1 MRNKA
6 RMVSTGVLVSS
17 EKTRA
22 DFFLLKLSKEQFS
35 CNHAG
40 EGAKSQDEWEV
51 KKEVGV
57 QLTML

>member
-6 RMVSTGVLVSS
+6 RMVSTGVLVYS

-57 QLTML
+57 